1 MRQSGTED
9 TADISNM
16 FHVIRGSN
24 ILFCPI
30 FTVFHIITLLKG
42 ISIVNMHETT
52 VCEFLKTEWNTIQ
65 EAEVTMC
72 IYIYIYI
79 YIYTVT

>member
-30 FTVFHIITLLKG
+30 FSLSDYN
-42 ISIVNMHETT
+42 SIKRYFNREYA
-52 VCEFLKTEWNTIQ
+52 WNY
-65 EAEVTMC
+65 V
-72 IYIYIYI
+72 
-79 YIYTVT
+79 